1 MVKVKVVFYATFRD
15 KFKVSELDL
24 EIDGTLKGL
33 VNALVN
39 SLGEE
44 IKEELYDENKKY
56 IKKDVIMLVN
66 GRSIE
71 YLGGSNVKF
80 NDGDKIAIFPP
91 VAGG

>member
-15 KFKVSELDL
+15 KFKVNEINL

-33 VNALVN
+33 IDALVN

-44 IKEELYDENKKY
+44 VKNELYDENMNY
-56 IKKDVIMLVN
+56 IKRDVIMLIN

-71 YLGGSNVKF
+71 YLGGADVKF

>member
-1 MVKVKVVFYATFRD
+1 MVKVKIVFYATFRE
-15 KFKVSELDL
+15 KFRTSEINL

-33 VNALVN
+33 ID
-39 SLGEE
+39 SLTNNLG
-44 IKEELYDENKKY
+44 KEVRSELYDDNTNY

-71 YLGGSNVKF
+71 YLGGPNIKF